1 MQPFYW
7 VVDKFFICM
16 FQNNITCDLYI
27 GSGAGK
33 KLHQDILSAKKSVK
47 IISPYISG
55 SQVDLLLGKM
65 NEKIDVRII
74 TSSDI
79 IGFKNALSIFRRII
93 VQTSFTNS
101 VKSKAKKKY
110 LNCSFFAAVVIC
122 ILLFSGFCFQ
132 MPQTV
137 LYAVITVLFLVM
149 LYSFYKYKVMR
160 VLYFKYS
167 WRFPIKVLL
176 SGNNKFVHSKIYLID
191 DQIAYVGSMNFT
203 EKGMKYNHESRIR
216 FVNEETVQ
224 KLTKEFD
231 DLFTNPDYMAMD
243 PYSILKVLNVD
254 PHKGLFVNS

>member
-1 MQPFYW
+1 
-7 VVDKFFICM
+7 
-16 FQNNITCDLYI
+16 
-27 GSGAGK
+27 
-33 KLHQDILSAKKSVK
+33 
-47 IISPYISG
+47 
-55 SQVDLLLGKM
+55 
-65 NEKIDVRII
+65 
-74 TSSDI
+74 
-79 IGFKNALSIFRRII
+79 
-93 VQTSFTNS
+93 
-101 VKSKAKKKY
+101 
-110 LNCSFFAAVVIC
+110 
-122 ILLFSGFCFQ
+122 
-132 MPQTV
+132 
-137 LYAVITVLFLVM
+137 
-149 LYSFYKYKVMR
+149 MR